1 MQGGFTNVYAQR
13 IFCGWDFGITN
24 CEAAELRKQTLYNEL
39 RELLD
44 EETIAERSGAKTWM
58 QRLVL
63 MACRVGVTML
73 VCSLLIGSGVLVW
86 FLLDKQY
93 LLVYVS
99 CNNKFLWLFL
109 NRLHFSRTIEHRK
122 VANMHP
128 WWCLLLLLEWCWSCP
143 WFSPASVP
151 SSNIPIREMQFLLP
165 SWERLVWRLPSLEFY

>member
-44 EETIAERSGAKTWM
+44 EEIIAEKSGAKTWM

-63 MACRVGVTML
+63 MSCRVGVTVL

-93 LLVYVS
+93 LLVNVS
-99 CNNKFLWLFL
+99 CNLNDALMSESKMIFL
-109 NRLHFSRTIEHRK
+109 NSGPPHTRR
-122 VANMHP
+122 
-128 WWCLLLLLEWCWSCP
+128 
-143 WFSPASVP
+143 SPACIHDDVSCCYWSDVVP
-151 SSNIPIREMQFLLP
+151 AHDFLTPLCH
-165 SWERLVWRLPSLEFY
+165 

>member
-99 CNNKFLWLFL
+99 CNNKFL
-109 NRLHFSRTIEHRK
+109 
-122 VANMHP
+122 
-128 WWCLLLLLEWCWSCP
+128 
-143 WFSPASVP
+143 
-151 SSNIPIREMQFLLP
+151 
-165 SWERLVWRLPSLEFY
+165 